1 MSECTPTE
9 ARLRERVKGS
19 LGEYAHEFGI
29 DGEAAMD
36 EWIDQ
41 ALAER
46 DAEVR
51 ADERAKIEE
60 ERRREHAEASAQRV
74 PPIVEMA
81 DGFVGSTKIDRL
93 GIELMRVWG
102 RVDKTSSVSQ
112 HPLGYVATFADMA
125 RAVLDWPELDE
136 DRAKLQGRIEELE
149 KNLSYEVEQKI
160 KLADTLRAERAK
172 RPDREQIDRI
182 QFEIDNVH
190 QIHGDTCL
198 CGFKSSRSRSRTEHL
213 TALFA
218 EAVLALEP
226 ETDQELQDRIE
237 VLEKNLAYE
246 VAQKIKLA
254 EQLQAA
260 TTTSLTLEQARWKMH
275 AGIDS
280 RCSEE
285 VAAKAKPVIDL
296 VLSSFGRT
304 TGRST

>member
-1 MSECTPTE
+1 MSEYKPTE

-19 LGEYAHEFGI
+19 LGEYAHEFGL

-46 DAEVR
+46 DNRAR
-51 ADERAKIEE
+51 ADERAK
-60 ERRREHAEASAQRV
+60 
-74 PPIVEMA
+74 
-81 DGFVGSTKIDRL
+81 
-93 GIELMRVWG
+93 
-102 RVDKTSSVSQ
+102 
-112 HPLGYVATFADMA
+112 
-125 RAVLDWPELDE
+125 
-136 DRAKLQGRIEELE
+136 
-149 KNLSYEVEQKI
+149 
-160 KLADTLRAERAK
+160 
-172 RPDREQIDRI
+172 
-182 QFEIDNVH
+182 
-190 QIHGDTCL
+190 
-198 CGFKSSRSRSRTEHL
+198 
-213 TALFA
+213 
-218 EAVLALEP
+218 
-226 ETDQELQDRIE
+226 LQDRIE

-296 VLSSFGRT
+296 VLSSLALEPEAREEPHHVLEVDVLTWHCLKCGRPARGHDKAREVT
-304 TGRST
+304 DAAVVRALVAYGYSENDLRFDPGVRMRAALRAAWEVE